1 MNKVEK
7 QDIKNRILEELKKTE
22 EAILDYKEST
32 KPISPENAIGRVSR
46 MDAINNKSVV
56 EAALRKAEEKLNKLM
71 SKENIYSELKLI
83 SKVKTGNMHLINNL
97 GVVQK
102 YTSVNDIM
110 KSFFNSRMEKVS
122 KEAEKVQKGY
132 SEVHELKRLRNSGVL
147 TKKEY
152 ET

>member
-56 EAALRKAEEKLNKLM
+56 EAALRKAEEKLNKL
-71 SKENIYSELKLI
+71 KLVLN
-83 SKVKTGNMHLINNL
+83 KVDDADFGICIRCGEPIPFGRVLLMP
-97 GVVQK
+97 Q
-102 YTSVNDIM
+102 
-110 KSFFNSRMEKVS
+110 SRNCVRC
-122 KEAEKVQKGY
+122 AQ
-132 SEVHELKRLRNSGVL
+132 
-147 TKKEY
+147 
-152 ET
+152 